1 MYIVSAATGEP
12 RVRAVSRDD
21 NRARLETFEVLTG
34 VFYIRVAGALRL
46 FVCDW
51 RSREC
56 IVYYYILSYIVALNL
71 PLWEKPVFLR
81 ESL

>member
-1 MYIVSAATGEP
+1 MFRMYIVSAATGEP

-46 FVCDW
+46 FVCD
-51 RSREC
+51 
-56 IVYYYILSYIVALNL
+56 
-71 PLWEKPVFLR
+71 
-81 ESL
+81 